1 MKLERIIGIQNRS
14 SYFKNEKGTFISIYI
29 SKNVI
34 GYVNASKYEIIGYVK
49 GSVKRYYVW
58 NY

>member
-49 GSVKRYYVW
+49 GSVKRYYV
-58 NY
+58 